1 MRDDN
6 GNLVSDF
13 KQAPSLNHAM
23 TSVRL
28 AQSSCLGVLNSV
40 ESVSGNHIEHAHG
53 IVLKHKVTEDDGY
66 TMLRVCG
73 SGDTYLWV
81 VKPVA
86 NETLLTPSLLSGL
99 FTKYVNGVEQ
109 TEKVVVTCHEDYSF
123 QMIVNVPNVMDRLT
137 VLEQTLNELLNT

>member
-1 MRDDN
+1 VRAED
-6 GNLVSDF
+6 GSLITDF

-40 ESVSGNHIEHAHG
+40 ELVEDNYIEHAHG
-53 IVLKHKVTEDDGY
+53 IVLRHSVAEPDGHKV
-66 TMLRVCG
+66 LRVCG

-86 NETLLTPSLLSGL
+86 NEMLLTPSLLSGL

-123 QMIVNVPNVMDRLT
+123 QMIINVPNVLDRLT
-137 VLEQTLNELLNT
+137 LLEQTLNELRNA